1 MRVTCRAF
9 GYACAGLLVAF
20 APAAAQGGV
29 EGCWVGKVGS
39 GAQIARVVLQIQ
51 KTGTSSTVHIMSR
64 ALSTDTLRD
73 LVAQGDSL
81 AFAFGTGERETAV
94 GARRGSDGALDGGF
108 NRAGTTHPLHLQRT
122 GAKRDP
128 ATALMGYWTGALS
141 SGGAKVLSSGLR
153 FAPAPCGQ
161 VYVTLDS
168 PDQGANDLPITAI
181 SMVGDSLHFEMEYL
195 DGAFQGT
202 VSADRKH
209 IAGTWTQSG
218 NVLELELTKEA
229 GG

>member
-1 MRVTCRAF
+1 MKSNGMLMGC
-9 GYACAGLLVAF
+9 ACAALMIA
-20 APAAAQGGV
+20 ATSAAAQRGV

-39 GAQIARVVLQIQ
+39 GTQIARVVLQLQ
-51 KTGTSSTVHIMSR
+51 KAGTASTVHIMSR
-64 ALSTDTLRD
+64 TMSTDTLRD
-73 LVAQGDSL
+73 LVVQRDSV

-94 GARRGSDGALDGGF
+94 GARRGSDGALAGGF
-108 NRAGTTHPLHLQRT
+108 SRAGAIHPLHLERAGT
-122 GAKRDP
+122 KPDP

-141 SGGAKVLSSGLR
+141 SGGAKVLTSALR

-168 PDQGANDLPITAI
+168 PDQGANDLPLTAI
-181 SMVGDSLHFEMEYL
+181 SMVGDSLRFEMEYL

-202 VSADRKH
+202 VSADRQH
-209 IAGTWTQSG
+209 ITGTWTQSG
-218 NVLELELTKEA
+218 NVLELELTREA